1 MATAVDPHIYR
12 LLLLYFLHI
21 SLSQQASASR
31 ECHCTSGCDVNFWC
45 TGGCLQGWSGPT
57 CQIRNIA
64 LNKSTEQSSTIN
76 DCKWAKTAAWKHVC
90 GDKTSSLAVDGVT
103 SSSYWSG
110 TCTHTATGKT
120 FAWWTVDLGETHL
133 ITNLTIFFSNR
144 QRMTGFLVR
153 VDDHPCYQ
161 QDQSHLPISPV
172 SISCDTPTSGQS
184 VTVRLPTLNGSEY
197 ILNLCEVEIYECADG
212 VFGPGC
218 SSWCLCKNTSE
229 VCDKDTGH
237 CESGCADGHTGA
249 DCQEPSSRECH
260 CTSGCDVNF
269 RCTDGCLQGWSGPT
283 CQIRNIALNKSTE
296 QSSTVNDCQWAS
308 TAAQK
313 DVCGNKTSSLAV
325 DGVTNSSYWS
335 GTCTHTATGRPPA
348 EWTVDLGETH
358 LITNLTIF
366 FSNRQRMRG
375 FFVRVD
381 DHPCYQQD
389 KSHLPRSPVSISCD
403 TPTRGQRVTVRL
415 PTLNGSK
422 YILNL
427 CEVEIY
433 ECADGSFGPGCSSW
447 CLCKNT
453 SEVCDKDTGHCES
466 GCADGH
472 TGADCQEPT
481 SSRECHCT
489 SGCDVNFRCTDGCL
503 QGWSGPTCQIRNIAL
518 NKSTQQSSTINDC
531 QWASTA
537 AQKDVCG
544 DKASSLAVDGV
555 TSSSYWSGTC
565 THTATGWT
573 SAWWTVDL
581 GETHLITNL
590 TIFFSTPKRMR
601 GFLVRVD
608 DHPCYQQDQSSLPSS
623 PVSIS
628 CDTPTSGQSVTVRL
642 PTLNGSE
649 YILNLCEVEIY
660 ECADGSFG
668 PGCSSWCLCK
678 YTSEVCDKAT
688 GHCESGCADG
698 HTGADCQE
706 QCKDRFYGA
715 QCSSRCG
722 RCRSNAICSKTSG
735 DCPDG
740 CEPGWQGKTC
750 DQECDEDRYGD
761 GCSETCGQCAGKC
774 SPVNGTC
781 DQEGCSD
788 GWMGQRCDEECKDRF
803 YGAQCSSRCGRCRSN
818 AICSKTSGDCPDGC
832 EPGWKGKTCD
842 QECDEDRYGDGCS
855 ETCGQCAG
863 KCSPVDGTCDQEGCS
878 DGWMGQRCDEECKDR
893 FYGAQCSSRCGR
905 CRSNAIC
912 SKTSGDCPDGCEPG
926 WQGKTCDQACPDGT
940 FGLNC
945 GQRCGQCLAGHV
957 CDKVTGQCPG
967 SRCERGWMGLQCG
980 TACNGTGFYG
990 YNCNE
995 TCGMCLGDDCH
1006 HITGEC
1012 PRGCRP
1018 KYEGATCNLKEPT
1031 NVGTQAG
1038 MAVFVAVLV
1047 VLVIIAV
1054 YLLKR
1059 RQQKRSNGEVA
1070 AASSDVVINPAFP
1083 GEEGVLD
1090 ENDDDGIYANV
1101 EVTTV
1106 KVAKLRE
1113 YIAKREDKFVSEYG
1127 RVPRGLLHPHTAA
1140 ISQEHM
1146 AKNRFKAMYP
1156 YDHSRV
1162 VLQKIPGDKNSDYI
1176 NANYINTYK
1185 RKKAFI
1191 ATQGPTPKTVG
1202 DFWRMVW
1209 QEETNIVVML
1219 TRLKEGIKVKC
1230 EKYWPERN
1238 NPLQLADLTIT
1249 NDGVVERPDYC
1260 IRQMILQHKKLNE
1273 RRRVMQLHY
1282 VTWPDH
1288 DVPSSPQL
1296 VRFWKVFRSMTVDS
1310 QAPVVVHCSAGVG
1323 RTGTFIG
1330 LDALMERA
1338 LQEGVVDVHDF
1349 VLKMRADRVSMVQTK
1364 EQYLFIHQVVLEAL
1378 HSDMTQMTPAMF
1390 NRRFSTENLAS
1401 ASEEAILK
1409 REWEKLHE
1417 LNEELSAPATEGA
1430 LLSENTR
1437 KNRSQN
1443 ILPADKCRP
1452 ILSLPVAESNDYI
1465 NAVFVP
1471 TETRQKSLL
1480 ATQLPL
1486 PWTVVDFWRMVLDH
1500 DVQTIVSLVSEE
1512 CSSQVD
1518 AALFWP
1524 KTDEVLEC
1532 GPFLVTKTDSK
1543 DEAIVLKVW
1552 LKNADE
1558 STKKDVTLLFV
1569 TDWAEGVDTPTN
1581 TSQFLGFINDLDAR
1595 NTSDNI
1601 AVMCMDGA
1609 SKCGL
1614 VCAVLNII
1622 QRLKQDQEI
1631 DVFLTVRLLQTVRP
1645 SFLISYAQYQFC
1657 YKLVKEYQK
1666 TSNTVYENFQG

>member
-1 MATAVDPHIYR
+1 MATAVAPHIYH

-21 SLSQQASASR
+21 SLSQQASASQ

-45 TGGCLQGWSGPT
+45 TGGCVQGWSGPT

-64 LNKSTEQSSTIN
+64 LNKSTQQSSTTN
-76 DCKWAKTAAWKHVC
+76 DCKWA
-90 GDKTSSLAVDGVT
+90 
-103 SSSYWSG
+103 
-110 TCTHTATGKT
+110 
-120 FAWWTVDLGETHL
+120 
-133 ITNLTIFFSNR
+133 
-144 QRMTGFLVR
+144 
-153 VDDHPCYQ
+153 
-161 QDQSHLPISPV
+161 
-172 SISCDTPTSGQS
+172 
-184 VTVRLPTLNGSEY
+184 
-197 ILNLCEVEIYECADG
+197 
-212 VFGPGC
+212 
-218 SSWCLCKNTSE
+218 
-229 VCDKDTGH
+229 
-237 CESGCADGHTGA
+237 
-249 DCQEPSSRECH
+249 
-260 CTSGCDVNF
+260 
-269 RCTDGCLQGWSGPT
+269 
-283 CQIRNIALNKSTE
+283 
-296 QSSTVNDCQWAS
+296 S
-308 TAAQK
+308 TAAK
-313 DVCGNKTSSLAV
+313 RDVCGNKTSSLAV

-335 GTCTHTATGRPPA
+335 GTCTHTATKRTSA
-348 EWTVDLGETH
+348 WWTVYLGETH

-366 FSNRQRMRG
+366 FSKRKRMRG
-375 FFVRVD
+375 FLVHVD
-381 DHPCYQQD
+381 DHPCYQRDQ
-389 KSHLPRSPVSISCD
+389 SSLPRSPVSISCD
-403 TPTRGQRVTVRL
+403 TPTSGQRVIVSL
-415 PTLNGSK
+415 PTLADSE

-472 TGADCQEPT
+472 TGA
-481 SSRECHCT
+481 
-489 SGCDVNFRCTDGCL
+489 G
-503 QGWSGPTCQIRNIAL
+503 
-518 NKSTQQSSTINDC
+518 
-531 QWASTA
+531 
-537 AQKDVCG
+537 
-544 DKASSLAVDGV
+544 
-555 TSSSYWSGTC
+555 
-565 THTATGWT
+565 
-573 SAWWTVDL
+573 
-581 GETHLITNL
+581 
-590 TIFFSTPKRMR
+590 
-601 GFLVRVD
+601 
-608 DHPCYQQDQSSLPSS
+608 
-623 PVSIS
+623 
-628 CDTPTSGQSVTVRL
+628 
-642 PTLNGSE
+642 
-649 YILNLCEVEIY
+649 
-660 ECADGSFG
+660 
-668 PGCSSWCLCK
+668 
-678 YTSEVCDKAT
+678 
-688 GHCESGCADG
+688 
-698 HTGADCQE
+698 CQE

-722 RCRSNAICSKTSG
+722 RCRSNAICSKMSG

-740 CEPGWQGKTC
+740 CEPGWQGMTC
-750 DQECDEDRYGD
+750 DQECDEG
-761 GCSETCGQCAGKC
+761 
-774 SPVNGTC
+774 
-781 DQEGCSD
+781 
-788 GWMGQRCDEECKDRF
+788 
-803 YGAQCSSRCGRCRSN
+803 
-818 AICSKTSGDCPDGC
+818 
-832 EPGWKGKTCD
+832 
-842 QECDEDRYGDGCS
+842 RYGDGCS

-878 DGWMGQRCDEECKDR
+878 DGWMGQRCDKECDEGR
-893 FYGAQCSSRCGR
+893 YGAGCSETCGQCAGK
-905 CRSNAIC
+905 C
-912 SKTSGDCPDGCEPG
+912 SPVTG
-926 WQGKTCDQACPDGT
+926 TCDQEGCSDGWMGQRCDKECDEGRYGDGCSETCGQCAGKCSPVDGTCDQEGCSDGWMGQRCDKECDEGRYGAGCSETCGQCAGKCSPVDGTCDQEGCSDGWMGQRCDKDCDEGRYGAGCSETCGQCAGKCSPVDGTCDQEGCSDGWMGQRCDKDCDEGRYGAGCSETCGQCAGKCSPVDGTCDQEGCSDGWMGQRCDKECDEGRYGAGCSETCGQCAGKCSPVDGTCDQEGCSDGWMGQRCDKACPDGT

-945 GQRCGQCLAGHV
+945 GQPCGQCLAGHV

-967 SRCERGWMGLQCG
+967 SRCERGWKGLQCG

-995 TCGMCLGDDCH
+995 TCGMCLGKDCH

-1018 KYEGATCNLKEPT
+1018 KYEGATCNLKEPS

-1038 MAVFVAVLV
+1038 IAVVFILVAVL
-1047 VLVIIAV
+1047 IIAM

-1059 RQQKRSNGEVA
+1059 RQQKRSSGEVA
-1070 AASSDVVINPAFP
+1070 AASSDVVINPVFP
-1083 GEEGVLD
+1083 GEEGVSD
-1090 ENDDDGIYANV
+1090 ENDDDGIYVNV

-1140 ISQEHM
+1140 ISQEHKD
-1146 AKNRFKAMYP
+1146 KNRFKAMYP

-1191 ATQGPTPKTVG
+1191 ATQGPMPKTVG

-1219 TRLKEGIKVKC
+1219 TRLREGIKVKC

-1260 IRQMILQHKKLNE
+1260 IRQIIIQHKKLNE

-1288 DVPSSPQL
+1288 DVPSTPQL
-1296 VRFWKVFRSMTVDS
+1296 VRFWKVFRSMTADG

-1364 EQYLFIHQVVLEAL
+1364 EQYLFLHQVVLEAL
-1378 HSDMTQMTPAMF
+1378 HSDMTHMTPAMF

-1401 ASEEAILK
+1401 ASEEAILE

-1417 LNEELSAPATEGA
+1417 LKEELSAPETEGA

-1437 KNRSQN
+1437 KNRSQD

-1452 ILSLPVAESNDYI
+1452 ILSLPVAGSNDYI

-1471 TETRQKSLL
+1471 TETRQKGLL
-1480 ATQLPL
+1480 VTQLPL

-1500 DVQTIVSLVSEE
+1500 NVQTIVSLVSEE

-1518 AALFWP
+1518 EALFWP

-1543 DEAIVLKVW
+1543 DKATVLKVW

-1569 TDWAEGVDTPTN
+1569 SDWIEGVDTPTN
-1581 TSQFLGFINDLDAR
+1581 TSQFLCFINDMDAR

-1622 QRLKQDQEI
+1622 QRLKQDQEM
-1631 DVFLTVRLLQTVRP
+1631 DVFLTVRLLQRVRP

-1657 YKLVKEYQK
+1657 YKMVKEYQK
-1666 TSNTVYENFQG
+1666 TSNTVYENIQG